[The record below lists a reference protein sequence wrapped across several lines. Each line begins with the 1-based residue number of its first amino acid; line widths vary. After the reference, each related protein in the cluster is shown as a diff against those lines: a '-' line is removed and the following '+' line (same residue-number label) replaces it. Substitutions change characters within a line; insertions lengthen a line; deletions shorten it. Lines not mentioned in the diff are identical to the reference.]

1 MARKGS
7 IAKEKRREKMVKQK
21 WTRRQELKEIVKNL
35 NTSDEERLAA
45 VISLNKLPK
54 NSSPTRLR
62 NRCQFTGRSRGFLR
76 KFKMSRLCFRELAN
90 QGFIPG
96 ITKASW

>member
-7 IAKEKRREKMVKQK
+7 IAKEKRREKLVKQK
-21 WTRRQELKEIVKNL
+21 WNRRQELKEIVKNL

-45 VISLNKLPK
+45 MISLNKLPK

-76 KFKMSRLCFRELAN
+76 KFKMSRLCFREMAN

-96 ITKASW
+96 IVKASW